1 MAIGSL
7 GDIEFEVSS
16 DKVKTFN
23 DMQLSKGAKFANHDI
38 HGRKGLLEFTGF
50 EPDNLSLKINI
61 NSALGLDVKEELD
74 ALHEILNKHEA
85 VPFILNG
92 EPQGEGLW
100 VLESLDEEFNI
111 INNKG
116 ELVHVEASLKLKE
129 YLEIEGEED

>member
-1 MAIGSL
+1 MSTFIGYH
-7 GDIEFEVSS
+7 
-16 DKVKTFN
+16 
-23 DMQLSKGAKFANHDI
+23 Q
-38 HGRKGLLEFTGF
+38 
-50 EPDNLSLKINI
+50 PDNLSLKINI